1 MHDKELWKK
10 IREIEIKT
18 NRLVSELFGGEYRSV
33 FKGKGLDFKEFKEYE
48 PGDDPRQIDWK
59 VSAKKGYIHVKKF
72 VEERELTL
80 LLVLD
85 ISNSTFFGSGNQLK
99 RELAAEFSASIAFS
113 GMKNNDK
120 VGLILFSDRVLEF
133 IPPKKGRNHILRL
146 LKQILSHTYSEE
158 EGTKTNLAEP
168 LKLIN
173 KVFRKK
179 VIAFIIS
186 DFLAEDF
193 ENELKLVNYHH
204 DLISVVITDQGEMAL
219 PDIGLIELEDPES
232 KKRYLY
238 DSSNPKTRQ
247 KLTEVLEKEKEKRVA
262 FFKKNR
268 IDRIFLNTNESFV
281 KALTN
286 FFKLR
291 EKRF

>member
-1 MHDKELWKK
+1 VDKELWKK
-10 IREIEIKT
+10 IREVEIKT
-18 NRLVSELFGGEYRSV
+18 NRLVTELFGGEYRSV

-48 PGDDPRQIDWK
+48 QGDDPRHIDWK
-59 VSAKKGYIHVKKF
+59 VSARKGFIHVKKF

-85 ISNSTFFGSGNQLK
+85 VSNSTFFGSEKQLK

-113 GMKNNDK
+113 GLKNNDK
-120 VGLILFSDRVLEF
+120 VGLILFSNKILEF
-133 IPPKKGRNHILRL
+133 IPPKKGRNHILKI
-146 LKQILSHTYSEE
+146 LKQILSHTYTEE

-168 LKLIN
+168 LRLIN
-173 KVFRKK
+173 RVFRKK

-204 DLISVVITDQGEMAL
+204 DLISVVINDKRETEI
-219 PDIGLIELEDPES
+219 PDVGLIELEDPES
-232 KKRYLY
+232 GQRYLI
-238 DSSNPKTRQ
+238 DTANKNSLKSLRKI
-247 KLTEVLEKEKEKRVA
+247 LEKENEKKID

-268 IDRIFLNTNESFV
+268 IDRIFLKTNESFV

-291 EKRF
+291 EKRL